1 MLFMVASIDI
11 YNISRPTQS
20 DGRFA
25 WWNKQ
30 LRAQGPEI

>member
-1 MLFMVASIDI
+1 MVVSIDI
-11 YNISRPTQS
+11 YDIPRQTQS